1 NQIRAPPFKPPRRLR
16 HRLCQISWLV
26 ICRRGTECVAR
37 ISFPP
42 GGRPSISQLGTGL
55 TLASCPAARQ
65 RFQNQR
71 SAGVKYAS
79 KAAPMNKA
87 EIGRDT
93 KMTGL
98 PPEIIR
104 ACLREFSDS
113 FPRTRARIK
122 GTIGYLS
129 LIMT

>member
-1 NQIRAPPFKPPRRLR
+1 MK
-16 HRLCQISWLV
+16 
-26 ICRRGTECVAR
+26 
-37 ISFPP
+37 
-42 GGRPSISQLGTGL
+42 
-55 TLASCPAARQ
+55 
-65 RFQNQR
+65 
-71 SAGVKYAS
+71 
-79 KAAPMNKA
+79 KA

-98 PPEIIR
+98 PPESIR

-122 GTIGYLS
+122 GTMGYLS